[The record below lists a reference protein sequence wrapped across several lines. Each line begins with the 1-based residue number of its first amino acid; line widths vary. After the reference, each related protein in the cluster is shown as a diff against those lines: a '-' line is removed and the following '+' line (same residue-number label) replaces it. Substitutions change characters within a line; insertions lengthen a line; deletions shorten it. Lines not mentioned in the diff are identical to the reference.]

1 MRGFIAGGA
10 LAVLTLLCA
19 GEVFAAG
26 VLAAVWIA
34 ATGAVAVLDAAER
47 RAR

>member
-1 MRGFIAGGA
+1 MKGFIAGGA
-10 LAVLTLLCA
+10 LAILTLLCA

-26 VLAAVWIA
+26 VLTAVWV
-34 ATGAVAVLDAAER
+34 AVAGTIAVLDAAER